1 MASFLMPF
9 WLRKRDLSSSGLV
22 LVFPSIISCE
32 VRIFW
37 HWIDFLAQQ
46 CCAFGQQPCFIN
58 LDETSILRCSARP
71 LGFLAPRRF
80 WPGRVAPR
88 RPVVK
93 QRRRAAVT
101 HVTLISN
108 LPHVQAKLPQV
119 FLCNG
124 YVVPARALSSPHLD
138 KPPGVEF
145 WRARSGWNTVD
156 NMLRILERMHEVMGQ
171 FEGLQPIIVL
181 DCANCHIHPRV
192 AAAAD
197 RLGLWLVVAPA
208 KLTFLIQPLDVYA
221 FSPYKACLAKLFAEA
236 EDNEGKLEAVP
247 WLQCLCIAVRKFW
260 RGRKWAAAF
269 EKTGV
274 VRGEGAPDRLDS
286 RVATFEHRASLDIS
300 LSTAATR
307 RYCCHFPSRVVMFH
321 MFHYSGDLPT

>member
-1 MASFLMPF
+1 M
-9 WLRKRDLSSSGLV
+9 
-22 LVFPSIISCE
+22 
-32 VRIFW
+32 
-37 HWIDFLAQQ
+37 
-46 CCAFGQQPCFIN
+46 
-58 LDETSILRCSARP
+58 
-71 LGFLAPRRF
+71 
-80 WPGRVAPR
+80 
-88 RPVVK
+88 
-93 QRRRAAVT
+93 T

-274 VRGEGAPDRLDS
+274 VRGEGALTGLT
-286 RVATFEHRASLDIS
+286 VELQH
-300 LSTAATR
+300 LSTERVSTSPLAPPQPEDIAAIFPR
-307 RYCCHFPSRVVMFH
+307 GRYVPYVSLFWRPANINPPELM
-321 MFHYSGDLPT
+321 